1 MLFLTYNVSDI
12 FPETR
17 RGAKDM
23 RSIDSN
29 VDHVAKWL
37 RIIAVVITLITGF
50 FSIFQ
55 GILSSRGL
63 GLGGVLFHMSPGFF
77 LLFVAAIAWQWGIIG
92 GAMLIIL
99 GIIVFFLYLSMVE
112 SNLLVFI
119 YALPS
124 GLPPIVAGCL
134 FIISNV
140 RARKAAVRDAPF
152 NRKST
157 TPNNIE

>member
-1 MLFLTYNVSDI
+1 MSNIDYN
-12 FPETR
+12 
-17 RGAKDM
+17 
-23 RSIDSN
+23 IDE
-29 VDHVAKWL
+29 VTKWL
-37 RIIAVVITLITGF
+37 RIIAVVITLISGF
-50 FSIFQ
+50 FSMFQ

-92 GAMLIIL
+92 GAILIML

-112 SNLLVFI
+112 LNLLVFI

-134 FIISNV
+134 FIISKV
-140 RARKAAVRDAPF
+140 RVRNAATVRDAPF

-157 TPNNIE
+157 TPNNIK

>member
-1 MLFLTYNVSDI
+1 MSN
-12 FPETR
+12 
-17 RGAKDM
+17 
-23 RSIDSN
+23 IDYTIDE
-29 VDHVAKWL
+29 VTKWL
-37 RIIAVVITLITGF
+37 RIIAVVITSISGF
-50 FSIFQ
+50 FSMFQ
-55 GILSSRGL
+55 SILSSKGL
-63 GLGGVLFHMSPGFF
+63 GLGGVLFHTLPGFF

-92 GAMLIIL
+92 GAILIML

-112 SNLLVFI
+112 LNLLVFI

-140 RARKAAVRDAPF
+140 RARKAATARDAPL

>member
-1 MLFLTYNVSDI
+1 MSNIDYN
-12 FPETR
+12 
-17 RGAKDM
+17 
-23 RSIDSN
+23 IDQ
-29 VDHVAKWL
+29 VTKWL
-37 RIIAVVITLITGF
+37 RIIAVVITLISGF
-50 FSIFQ
+50 FSMFQ
-55 GILSSRGL
+55 GILSSKGL

-92 GAMLIIL
+92 GAILIML
-99 GIIVFFLYLSMVE
+99 GIIVFFLYLSMLE
-112 SNLLVFI
+112 LNLLVFI

-140 RARKAAVRDAPF
+140 RARKAATVRDAPF
-152 NRKST
+152 TRKST

>member
-1 MLFLTYNVSDI
+1 MSNIDYN
-12 FPETR
+12 
-17 RGAKDM
+17 
-23 RSIDSN
+23 IDQ
-29 VDHVAKWL
+29 VTKWL
-37 RIIAVVITLITGF
+37 RIIAVVITLLSGF
-50 FSIFQ
+50 FSMFQ
-55 GILSSRGL
+55 GILSSKGL

-92 GAMLIIL
+92 GAILIML
-99 GIIVFFLYLSMVE
+99 GIIVFFLYLSMLE
-112 SNLLVFI
+112 LNLLVLI

-140 RARKAAVRDAPF
+140 RARKAATVRDAPF
-152 NRKST
+152 TKKST

>member
-1 MLFLTYNVSDI
+1 MSNIDYN
-12 FPETR
+12 
-17 RGAKDM
+17 
-23 RSIDSN
+23 IDE
-29 VDHVAKWL
+29 VTKWL
-37 RIIAVVITLITGF
+37 RIIAVVITLISGF
-50 FSIFQ
+50 FSMFQ
-55 GILSSRGL
+55 GILSSKGL

-92 GAMLIIL
+92 GAILIML
-99 GIIVFFLYLSMVE
+99 GIIVFFLYISMLE
-112 SNLLVFI
+112 LNLLVFI

-134 FIISNV
+134 FIISKV
-140 RARKAAVRDAPF
+140 RVRKAATVRDAPF